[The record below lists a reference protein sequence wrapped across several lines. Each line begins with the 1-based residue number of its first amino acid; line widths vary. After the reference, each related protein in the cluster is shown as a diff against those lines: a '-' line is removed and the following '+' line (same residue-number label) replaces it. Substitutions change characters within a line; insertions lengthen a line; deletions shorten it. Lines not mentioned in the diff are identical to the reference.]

1 MPEAKANAEN
11 SHRVEQRA
19 PFDRIAL
26 LLQGGGSLGAYQAGA
41 FQALAEA
48 NLQPD
53 WVAGISIGSMNSAL
67 IAGNPPEKRVER
79 LRAFWEE
86 ITAPPLGPMGIT
98 LSPSV
103 ELPDPASHSIVN
115 QMGAASNVLFGAPHF
130 FRPRMPPPYLVPPAG
145 PKTLSYYDTSPL
157 KATLERLVDFDRIN
171 AGTMRFSVGAT
182 NMRSG
187 EQIYFDNANSRIG
200 PEHVMASGALPPG
213 LPPQEIDGELYWDGG
228 LVSNT
233 PLRWV
238 LDSTP
243 RKDTLAFQ
251 IDIWSRQG
259 ELPRDF
265 VHAAIREK
273 EIHYASR
280 THVLTDQFKAH
291 QKLRIAAAELLKQLP
306 EGRRNSLA
314 ARRVAELV
322 DETVY
327 NIVHLIYHSKAYEGF
342 STDFEFSRR
351 SMQEHWRAGYTDA
364 VRSLSHPEIMQRPD
378 KAEGVRTFDW
388 SKTGPDK
395 DP

>member
-1 MPEAKANAEN
+1 MPESEANGVKSRWA
-11 SHRVEQRA
+11 EQRPA
-19 PFDRIAL
+19 FERIAL

-86 ITAPPLGPMGIT
+86 ITAPPLGPLGIT
-98 LSPSV
+98 VGPSV
-103 ELPDPASHSIVN
+103 ELPDPKSHSIAN

-130 FRPRMPPPYLVPPAG
+130 FRPRMPPPYLVPPTS

-187 EQIYFDNANSRIG
+187 EQIYFDNTNSRIG

-213 LPPQEIDGELYWDGG
+213 LPPQEIEGELYWDGG

-238 LDSTP
+238 L
-243 RKDTLAFQ
+243 
-251 IDIWSRQG
+251 
-259 ELPRDF
+259 ELDAPER
-265 VHAAIREK
+265 HARFSDRYLEQA
-273 EIHYASR
+273 
-280 THVLTDQFKAH
+280 
-291 QKLRIAAAELLKQLP
+291 
-306 EGRRNSLA
+306 GRVA
-314 ARRVAELV
+314 ARLRSRCAPR
-322 DETVY
+322 
-327 NIVHLIYHSKAYEGF
+327 EG
-342 STDFEFSRR
+342 DPLR
-351 SMQEHWRAGYTDA
+351 QQN
-364 VRSLSHPEIMQRPD
+364 P
-378 KAEGVRTFDW
+378 
-388 SKTGPDK
+388 GPH
-395 DP
+395 